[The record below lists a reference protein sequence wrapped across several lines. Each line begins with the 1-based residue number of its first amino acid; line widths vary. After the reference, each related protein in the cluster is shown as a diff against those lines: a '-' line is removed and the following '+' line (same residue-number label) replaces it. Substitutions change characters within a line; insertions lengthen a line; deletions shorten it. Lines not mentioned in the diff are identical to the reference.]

1 MMNFE
6 NMGWGMG
13 TGWLLGL
20 ILVGLLVW
28 VLVSLLNQ
36 SNNKK
41 NSNNSAV
48 DHLKIRYAKGEITK
62 DEFDQIR
69 NTLDK
74 N

>member
-1 MMNFE
+1 MHYGL
-6 NMGWGMG
+6 MGWGMG

-41 NSNNSAV
+41 NSTNSAV

-62 DEFDQIR
+62 DEFDHIR